1 MLYYRLGLEVNLFEE
16 GVVLCKHT
24 LCVSCSF
31 LKFLV
36 VFLFKAIAFSG
47 LNSERFTG
55 ISMGVKPFMC

>member
-16 GVVLCKHT
+16 GVGLCKHT

-47 LNSERFTG
+47 LKS
-55 ISMGVKPFMC
+55 